1 MIDQLFRARKTLAL
15 IEAADDLKL
24 LEELARGPRR
34 TTELAELTRIAPE
47 VLRDLLELL
56 AWSGV
61 LSEDGERWTLGQEW
75 APLVGSGGRDG
86 VLPLLR
92 IERWAAED
100 HLNAR
105 GIVAALRGHRCPP
118 EIPRRHVGDL
128 AEAMA
133 RGARATAPH
142 VARLPEWRD
151 RRHFADLAGGSGGY
165 AITLC
170 RLHGDLRATVYDRP
184 EMLAHAE
191 KNVAEAGL
199 ADRIDLVPWNLT
211 ADEVPAGHDSV
222 VLSHVLHLLDA
233 DQRAG
238 LLRRVRSALG
248 EGDLVVV
255 HDFLGDQAEQGPE
268 QAALVVDW
276 LANGSGFLLDREG
289 LAAELANAALTAERI
304 VPIKSANTTL
314 MIARCSTTSD
324 WLFS

>member
-1 MIDQLFRARKTLAL
+1 MIEQLFRARKTLAL
-15 IEAADDLKL
+15 IEAADELKL

-34 TTELAELTRIAPE
+34 TAELAALTRLAPE

-56 AWSGV
+56 SWSGV
-61 LSEDGERWTLGQEW
+61 LSGDGDLWTLARDW
-75 APLVGSGGRDG
+75 LPLVGTGGREG

-105 GIVAALRGHRCPP
+105 GIIAALRGHRCPP

-128 AEAMA
+128 AEAMS

-151 RRHFADLAGGSGGY
+151 RRHLADLAGGSGGY
-165 AITLC
+165 AITVC
-170 RLHGDLRATVYDRP
+170 RLREDLRATVYDRP

-191 KNVAEAGL
+191 KNVAGAGL

-211 ADEVPAGHDSV
+211 EDPIPAGHDSV

-233 DQRAG
+233 PRRAA
-238 LLRRVRSALG
+238 LLRRVRAALAEDG
-248 EGDLVVV
+248 LVVV
-255 HDFLGDQAEQGPE
+255 HDFLSDHAEPGPE
-268 QAALVVDW
+268 QAAMVVDW
-276 LANGSGFLLDREG
+276 LANGSGFLLDRAG
-289 LAAELANAALTAERI
+289 LSGELANASLAVERV
-304 VPIKSANTTL
+304 VPIEAANTT
-314 MIARCSTTSD
+314 ITVARCSVAE
-324 WLFS
+324 